1 MLLIARVNL
10 PMPLQNIAWFVI
22 QDVSLMKESATGQ
35 CRQTVQKWIIIQGS
49 VFSVKR
55 NIFIIRLPRNVFILN
70 QIFVISMMEEGNVS
84 FARRT
89 IFLHQGFVFALVLS
103 QNLIIVK

>member
-1 MLLIARVNL
+1 
-10 PMPLQNIAWFVI
+10 
-22 QDVSLMKESATGQ
+22 
-35 CRQTVQKWIIIQGS
+35 

-89 IFLHQGFVFALVLS
+89 IFLHQGFVLALLLS

>member
-1 MLLIARVNL
+1 
-10 PMPLQNIAWFVI
+10 
-22 QDVSLMKESATGQ
+22 
-35 CRQTVQKWIIIQGS
+35 

-89 IFLHQGFVFALVLS
+89 IFLHQGFVFALVLC